1 MKKAANGI
9 RCPAIT
15 VSTNIWTPESPPPRI
30 GDDKKGPL
38 FQSFKKGDGLTGN
51 PMIRS
56 DVLYMT
62 KRRAKGAALPNS
74 TAVILFARLVLRLI
88 FRTAARLNTLSR

>member
-15 VSTNIWTPESPPPRI
+15 VSTNIWTPGSPPRI

-38 FQSFKKGDGLTGN
+38 FQSFKKGDGLTSN